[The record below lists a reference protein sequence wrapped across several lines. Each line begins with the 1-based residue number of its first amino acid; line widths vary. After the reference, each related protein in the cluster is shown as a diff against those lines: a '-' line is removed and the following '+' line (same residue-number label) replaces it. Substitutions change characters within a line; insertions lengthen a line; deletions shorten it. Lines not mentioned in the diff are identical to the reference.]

1 MKGEPKKGKA
11 VLGGFTGIIL
21 EQGNYEVE
29 LRYVPEGFLMGLIV
43 SMGFIVLLAVY
54 EIRVKIN
61 MRRTN
66 K

>member
-1 MKGEPKKGKA
+1 
-11 VLGGFTGIIL
+11 
-21 EQGNYEVE
+21 
-29 LRYVPEGFLMGLIV
+29 MGLIV